1 MHIVKRK
8 EPKIIITSDLK
19 ESLDVFENSN
29 TNLFLTG
36 KAGTGKSTL
45 IRLIREKSKKKII
58 VLAPTG
64 LAALNVGGQT
74 VHSFFGFPPKLIT
87 MQSIYKSRKEHLY
100 KNIDTLIIDE
110 ASMLRADMLDG
121 IDAFLRLN
129 GKHKDLPFGGVQV
142 VLVGDLFQLP
152 PIVSTNEK
160 ETYFSYY
167 DSSYFFSAK
176 AFGSSDFRTIEL
188 EHIFRQ
194 KDDSFI
200 YLLNKIRNGQASYDD
215 LIPLNMQVVSES
227 LMPYPK
233 PVTLATTNRVVNNIN
248 MSELSQIDQ
257 PVFQYEAA
265 IEGDFPVNE
274 GGLPVE
280 LELTLK
286 VDARVLFLKNDV
298 DKKWV
303 NGSLGTITKL
313 EKDKIHVK
321 LDTGIQ
327 VEVLPD
333 YWTNIIYKFNRETN
347 QIEEKILGKLIQYP
361 LRLAWAITIHKSQGM
376 TFSKVHL
383 DFSQSPFTH
392 GQTYVAISRSQT
404 IEGITLTREIYP
416 EDIILD
422 PKIVAFV
429 TGIRSMR

>member
-1 MHIVKRK
+1 MQIVKK
-8 EPKIIITSDLK
+8 EPDIIITPDLE
-19 ESLDVFENSN
+19 ESLSLFEHTSI
-29 TNLFLTG
+29 NLFITG

-45 IRLIREKSKKKII
+45 IRLLRERSKKKIV

-87 MQSIYKSRKEHLY
+87 IQSVYKSRKEYLY

-129 GKHKDLPFGGVQV
+129 GKHKDLPFGGIQII
-142 VLVGDLFQLP
+142 LVGDLFQLP
-152 PIVSTNEK
+152 PIVSPQEK

-167 DSSYFFSAK
+167 DSPYFFSSKVFASAGFK
-176 AFGSSDFRTIEL
+176 TIEL
-188 EHIFRQ
+188 THIFRQ
-194 KDDSFI
+194 KDDNFI
-200 YLLNKIRNGQASYDD
+200 YLLNKIRNAEASYDD
-215 LIPLNMQVVSES
+215 MRPLNMQVVSES

-233 PVTLATTNRVVNNIN
+233 PVTLATTNRIVNNIN
-248 MSELSQIDQ
+248 MTELALIDK
-257 PVFQYEAA
+257 PVFRYEAV
-265 IEGDFPVNE
+265 IEGDFPTNE

-280 LELTLK
+280 IELTLK
-286 VDARVLFLKNDV
+286 VDARVLFLKNDP

-313 EKDKIHVK
+313 ENDKIHVL
-321 LDTGIQ
+321 LDTGKL

-333 YWTNIIYKFNRETN
+333 YWTNIVYMFNRQTN
-347 QIEEKILGKLIQYP
+347 QIEEKVLGRLIQYP

-416 EDIILD
+416 EDILLD
-422 PKIVAFV
+422 PKIVAFFNRPKK
-429 TGIRSMR
+429 IE